1 MSRINFVLSWVEYE
15 KSFIISGPDW
25 KPWRQISWDKVHL
38 PFEVTTGSE
47 DIVPR
52 LESAVPWPTH
62 WVSLCLVA
70 DWCIDEPTDS
80 QEDTAGS
87 RLEEMTLVVSGL
99 EEVKPCLQTPRS
111 CLDELIEELD
121 DSVALD
127 ETKELPVVLIE
138 MTAFLAI
145 EGMVET
151 NALALDIIAEFP
163 MLNETVES
171 TLLVLGEITEFLMF
185 GGTDETTVQVL
196 DESEVFPDEVVD
208 TIELALEEITEF
220 WAWEG
225 RCVDEERLKPDDVFS
240 NLICSEVELSIF
252 SVSFQ

>member
-1 MSRINFVLSWVEYE
+1 
-15 KSFIISGPDW
+15 
-25 KPWRQISWDKVHL
+25 
-38 PFEVTTGSE
+38 
-47 DIVPR
+47 
-52 LESAVPWPTH
+52 
-62 WVSLCLVA
+62 
-70 DWCIDEPTDS
+70 
-80 QEDTAGS
+80 
-87 RLEEMTLVVSGL
+87 MTLVVSGL

-220 WAWEG
+220 
-225 RCVDEERLKPDDVFS
+225 
-240 NLICSEVELSIF
+240 
-252 SVSFQ
+252 